1 MFSRTWRVDAAGH
14 GLRLVH
20 DCDPVLRTQLR
31 LHVDDA
37 LLAQTP
43 WRLNLAAIVIRAD
56 LPDGTR
62 VEATAAYG
70 PNGYSRVHRIPVN
83 GRVASGSAEVADFYA
98 TTFPEDRTHAGH
110 LARGALAAAIYGALM
125 FATGQFAAGS
135 PGPGLAESAFF
146 GVAMAA
152 ADRAITRRAA
162 ADRRVHARGGP

>member
-1 MFSRTWRVDAAGH
+1 MFSRTWRVETAGH
-14 GLRLVH
+14 DLRLVH
-20 DCDPVLRTQLR
+20 DCDLVLRTQLR

-37 LLAQTP
+37 LLVQTP

-70 PNGYSRVHRIPVN
+70 LNGYSRVHRILVN
-83 GRVASGSAEVADFYA
+83 GRVASGSAEVEDFYA
-98 TTFPEDRTHAGH
+98 TTFPEDRTLAGH
-110 LARGALAAAIYGALM
+110 LARGALSATIYGALM
-125 FATGQFAAGS
+125 FATGQFATES
-135 PGPGLAESAFF
+135 PGPGLAATMVF

-162 ADRRVHARGGP
+162 ADRRVYARGGA